1 MNLSQGSHVFFV
13 CVPPIGRKRPHFE
26 KKESFKEQ
34 KPIKNEHQKK
44 SLEVRIGEFKKKNK
58 ELAGS
63 AAKIS
68 GLQVL
73 TSEMEIRSILKG
85 CGF

>member
-1 MNLSQGSHVFFV
+1 M
-13 CVPPIGRKRPHFE
+13 KT
-26 KKESFKEQ
+26 
-34 KPIKNEHQKK
+34 EHQKK

>member
-1 MNLSQGSHVFFV
+1 M
-13 CVPPIGRKRPHFE
+13 KT
-26 KKESFKEQ
+26 
-34 KPIKNEHQKK
+34 EHQKK
-44 SLEVRIGEFKKKNK
+44 SLEVHIGEFKKKNE

-73 TSEMEIRSILKG
+73 TLEMEIRSILEG
-85 CGF
+85 GGF